1 MATPPS
7 GWKPS
12 ASGTAGVYETE
23 AFTTVR
29 NSSNQNVKLTTTTD
43 SKTGNYVVYQ
53 QNADGTKT
61 ALYSQSSDSSNRNIL
76 NPAEY
81 NKLSNQTITA
91 VDKSAKESSYQL
103 VQSVAT
109 PEQKQSVNNSTYYQ
123 SLANTSNTGSNES
136 NGYTGYTATD
146 TDASGIASK
155 YKGAAYLQYPFSMGS
170 SQDKIK
176 FTAVEIEK
184 TALGGLSTGESG
196 ASSLSSF
203 KPPKNSFKSVDKPIF
218 LGIQGP
224 IQDQNTVSW
233 GEGTLN
239 AVEAFLFNTAR
250 NMMTGDIGAELEKAM
265 QSLYKAGSAGK
276 GEIGDYLAGQAA
288 GVTNILS
295 RTKGKILNPNL
306 ELLFQGPQLR
316 PFNFQFKLNARTPEE
331 AEAIKYIIKY
341 FKRHMAV
348 RKDTTNLF
356 LKAPHVFTIQ
366 YIKSGY
372 DELHPSI
379 NLISPAVDGQNTKA
393 CALQACT
400 VDYTPL
406 GSYMTLN
413 DTTFTMV
420 SYTLS
425 LQFQEIEP
433 VYDTDYTQATV
444 GSNHPIGF

>member
-12 ASGTAGVYETE
+12 ASGNANVYETTLGTAGSSSGNAKLIME
-23 AFTTVR
+23 TNYTNGSYTVYR
-29 NSSNQNVKLTTTTD
+29 EGLAGTRIPLYTQNPSSSEPSILNQAEYDKINQN
-43 SKTGNYVVYQ
+43 
-53 QNADGTKT
+53 
-61 ALYSQSSDSSNRNIL
+61 ALKGFNG
-76 NPAEY
+76 A
-81 NKLSNQTITA
+81 
-91 VDKSAKESSYQL
+91 AKQSSYQL
-103 VQSVAT
+103 NQTLGT
-109 PEQKQSVNNSTYYQ
+109 PEQKQAVNNSNYYK
-123 SLANTSNTGSNES
+123 SLSNTSSTGPNASNQYS
-136 NGYTGYTATD
+136 GYKATD
-146 TDASGIASK
+146 TEASGIASK
-155 YKGAAYLQYPFSMGS
+155 YTKDILQYPFNMGNNH
-170 SQDKIK
+170 DKIR

-184 TALGGLSTGESG
+184 GGLTKPSTN
-196 ASSLSSF
+196 SLSSF
-203 KPPKNSFKSVDKPIF
+203 APPKNSFKKVDKSIF
-218 LGIQGP
+218 LGIQGS

-233 GEGTLN
+233 GEGTLS

-250 NMMTGDIGAELEKAM
+250 SAMGDMGGALENAM
-265 QSLYKAGSAGK
+265 SQLTAAAEEGQ

-295 RTKGKILNPNL
+295 RTKAKILNPNL

-348 RKDTTNLF
+348 RKDTSRLF

-366 YIKSGY
+366 YIKAGY
-372 DELHPSI
+372 SDLHPSI
-379 NLISPAVDGQNTKA
+379 NLISPQTDGENTKA
-393 CALQACT
+393 CALQAFT

-420 SYTLS
+420 SYNLA

-433 VYDTDYTQATV
+433 IYDTDYTQATI
-444 GSNHPIGF
+444 GSGHPIGF